1 MSAFPVVLDACV
13 LVPYP
18 LVDFLL
24 RLADE
29 GIYRPLWSE
38 DILDETRRALI
49 NKLNRT
55 PEAVDKRL
63 KAMRDSFID
72 AEVTGYRDLISAM
85 RNHEGDR
92 HVLAAAVRERAEVIV
107 TTNLPHFPPDA
118 VEPYHIEVR
127 HPDAFLLDQIDL
139 YEDAT
144 RSALLGIVAAWS
156 NPPYTAH
163 QILDALGTQA
173 PKFAAEARRLV
184 PTRAAGLGDAI
195 RTRFQ
200 RRP

>member
-18 LVDFLL
+18 LVDLLL

-38 DILDETRRALI
+38 DILEETRRTLI

-55 PEAVDKRL
+55 PAQANKRL
-63 KAMRDSFID
+63 KAMRDSFIG

-107 TTNLPHFPPDA
+107 TSNLSHFPSEA

-127 HPDAFLLDQIDL
+127 HPDDFLLDQIDL

-144 RSALLGIVAAWS
+144 RAALLAIVAAWKS
-156 NPPYTAH
+156 RPSIQRSATS
-163 QILDALGTQA
+163 
-173 PKFAAEARRLV
+173 AER
-184 PTRAAGLGDAI
+184 G
-195 RTRFQ
+195 
-200 RRP
+200 